1 MINNSV
7 NDSTLN
13 GKNIPNGSF
22 IYSAKDHTLHLQNG
36 DAGTM
41 GALQLIS
48 NVIDV
53 NQAPSGDIQDKA
65 FYRINNSLQY
75 YSNNKFYQIANL
87 EDLTSLEN
95 TVKECVTN
103 DSLAS
108 TLEDYL
114 TSSVAE
120 GVYAKKEDIP
130 EEVDLTPYLK
140 SADAEGIYAKIVDI
154 PEEVDLTPYLTI
166 NDANST
172 YAKKEDIP
180 EVNLTP
186 YLKSDDAEGIYAKI
200 DDIPDVSNFLT
211 SGQIDSVYAKKSEA
225 LTAND
230 LIPYLKSDDA
240 GRTYATLQGLQNV
253 ADVAG
258 NAATT
263 SNGHTAQIKSL
274 QDADREINGKI
285 NTLSTRVGVSETDI
299 QELKVA
305 IGYEEPKQ
313 DEQGNPIPADNPIS
327 SKVATLI
334 GLTDGLNNNKLNA
347 TNGISTGLTE
357 QSKLT
362 VGTKDGARIEIQPSS
377 ITKYTSTSTQGTSLL
392 FSDDITMRD
401 NGNSS
406 YTFSK
411 GSTSFT
417 INIPADQVVK
427 SGLVEQLK
435 KQDGKVEAD
444 GTYLVLTLNTSDND
458 KVYINVTDLIDI
470 YTVSK
475 EPSPVTLSINNNEIS
490 ATLANDSIDSAH
502 LKDTLAI
509 PTLTATTITGG
520 GTNDALTINGKTFNK
535 DGNYSGNADTASALT
550 AGKSSTITGDVSGTI
565 TNIGTASSSGS
576 LSLANV
582 NDSVSGNNTSA
593 TATVGVS
600 VANSVLSI
608 TPITVTANKKG
619 LVTTNSTE
627 TAVTATLNLVKQDS
641 ATDNKEYALLF
652 TDNTTNGDNSV
663 KYNSNIKI
671 NPNTKT
677 ITADKFAGT
686 ASKANALTAG
696 IKVSASGAIAAPEAS
711 WSNGVITLNTTGP
724 GRIDS
729 ATTAP
734 STATSKG
741 LAAAVSTTNTTASFN
756 VPYITMNTNG
766 MISNLTDHSVS
777 LTLNQVSQT
786 KDNTTNSG
794 LPILIANSTSDGTA
808 GAKYASG
815 VTINPSANTIS
826 ASGGFFGPLTGNAT
840 SATQFSSPA
849 SIQLTGAVTGEVSS
863 SHGWTIS
870 TTSTDKLIVANAA
883 NAVNKKAVTTG
894 PAYINLIQNNAGTT
908 ASTSQVS
915 LKGGSRVTITADA
928 NNAITIESKDFTNDI
943 TAAANGAK
951 TSAINTAAADAQS
964 KADAAKQSAINTA
977 SADATSKANAA
988 KSAAISTASTDA
1000 TNKANAA
1007 AKTVYNQTIPAPTAN
1022 EAGETIY
1029 PLLAR
1034 EGIQILMGDETI
1046 STGTTESYSL
1056 IDAYLTHQG
1065 YLHANKVYGSVWN
1078 DYAEYRQTHHKV
1090 RAGQCVYEKGDGSL
1104 AISYERMMPGANIVS
1119 DTFGF
1124 AIGET
1129 DECKTP
1135 LAVSGRV
1142 LAYPYESKE
1151 TYNPG
1156 DAVCSGPNGT
1166 ISKMTRAEIRDYP
1179 ERIVGTVSEIPTY
1192 EVWGSGN
1199 IKVNGRIWIKVR

>member
-130 EEVDLTPYLK
+130 EEVD
-140 SADAEGIYAKIVDI
+140 
-154 PEEVDLTPYLTI
+154 
-166 NDANST
+166 
-172 YAKKEDIP
+172 
-180 EVNLTP
+180 LTP

-334 GLTDGLNNNKLNA
+334 GLTDSLNNNKLNA

-565 TNIGTASSSGS
+565 TDIGTANSSGS

-652 TDNTTNGDNSV
+652 TDNTTNSDNSV

-808 GAKYASG
+808 GTKYASG
-815 VTINPSANTIS
+815 VTINPRANTIT
-826 ASGGFFGPLTGNAT
+826 ASGFSGPLTGNAT
-840 SATQFSSPA
+840 SATQFNSPA

-964 KADAAKQSAINTA
+964 KADAAKQAAINTA

-1000 TNKANAA
+1000 TNKAKAA
-1007 AKTVYNQTIPAPTAN
+1007 AKTVYNQTIPAPAGN
-1022 EAGETIY
+1022 EAGNIIY

-1090 RAGQCVYEKGDGSL
+1090 RPGQCVYEKGDGSL

-1151 TYNPG
+1151 IYNPG

-1192 EVWGSGN
+1192 EVWGSGD

>member
-130 EEVDLTPYLK
+130 EEVDLTPYL
-140 SADAEGIYAKIVDI
+140 
-154 PEEVDLTPYLTI
+154 TI

-230 LIPYLKSDDA
+230 LTPYLKSDDA

-334 GLTDGLNNNKLNA
+334 GLTDSLNNNKLNT

-427 SGLVEQLK
+427 SGLVQQLK
-435 KQDGKVEAD
+435 KDDGKVNAD
-444 GTYLVLTLNTSDND
+444 GTYLVLTLNTSNSDEI
-458 KVYINVTDLIDI
+458 YINVTDLIDI

-475 EPSPVTLSINNNEIS
+475 EPSPVTLSINDNNEIY
-490 ATLANDSIDSAH
+490 ATLADDSIDSVH
-502 LKDTLAI
+502 LKDTLII

-520 GTNDALTINGKTFNK
+520 GTNNALTINGKTFNK

-565 TNIGTASSSGS
+565 TDIGTANSSGT
-576 LSLANV
+576 LTLADV
-582 NDSVSGNNTSA
+582 NTSVSDNNTSA
-593 TATVGVS
+593 TATVGAS

-652 TDNTTNGDNSV
+652 TDNTTNSDNSV

-696 IKVSASGAIAAPEAS
+696 IKVSASGAITAAEAS
-711 WSNGVITLNTTGP
+711 WLDGAVTLATKGP
-724 GRIDS
+724 GRIDGS
-729 ATTAP
+729 TPTASTITTP
-734 STATSKG
+734 KG
-741 LAAAVSTTNTTASFN
+741 SNTAVSNKNDS
-756 VPYITMNTNG
+756 ITLKIPAISMDLNG
-766 MISNLTDHSVS
+766 MVSNISETSIGLV
-777 LTLNQVSQT
+777 LNQVNQT

-794 LPILIANSTSDGTA
+794 LPILIANSTTGGTA
-808 GAKYASG
+808 GTKYASG
-815 VTINPSANTIS
+815 VTINPSANTIT
-826 ASGGFFGPLTGNAT
+826 ASGFSGPLTGNAT
-840 SATQFSSPA
+840 SATQFNSPA

-964 KADAAKQSAINTA
+964 KADAAKQAAINTA
-977 SADATSKANAA
+977 STDATSKANAA

-1007 AKTVYNQTIPAPTAN
+1007 AKTVYNQAIPAPTAN

-1034 EGIQILMGDETI
+1034 EGIQIVMGDETI
-1046 STGTTESYSL
+1046 STGTTKSYSL
-1056 IDAYLTHQG
+1056 MDAYLTHQG

-1090 RAGQCVYEKGDGSL
+1090 RPGQCVYEKGDGSL

-1199 IKVNGRIWIKVR
+1199 IKVNGRIWIKVK